1 MRQFIALLLMNVKT
15 NSIIHNGD
23 LQDALIRAEQDFHL
37 VSLGMFTGI
46 GERFLNDS

>member
-1 MRQFIALLLMNVKT
+1 MRQVIALPLTHVKT

-23 LQDALIRAEQDFHL
+23 LQAALICAEQDFHL